1 MTTSITRQHFNAIA
15 ETIARTP
22 GLTRDQRAT
31 LADRMVTALHP
42 FNNRINRDRFVRAAV
57 DTPDWVDAPTLRK
70 AADDA
75 KAAAWLT
82 DRLAHTPAVPPAL
95 ADEPP
100 FTAVAS
106 GMYDAGTDTL
116 TTHPVRPPFDARD
129 LKTRTVE
136 DRA

>member
-75 KAAAWLT
+75 KAAAW
-82 DRLAHTPAVPPAL
+82 PPAL